1 MTVRYTAVAGMDD
14 SPLRDAERHVERWR
28 DKLELRL
35 DNRQVFFLF
44 FGSAVVACMLFVLG
58 VMVGKRIESRG
69 QAASPELQDP
79 LAALDRVQKPAPGAA
94 PAAPPQL
101 TFPNQLI
108 GSGVKTKPA
117 TLKVAA
123 LAPAKAVAPKPIAA
137 APIAAPKP
145 IVASVSVPKPVVAP
159 VAAPKPVVASVAT
172 PKPVVA
178 APAAAPKPVVAAV
191 ATPKVAAAPAAKAVA
206 VAAPPVAD
214 AVKSKGKFTLHLNT
228 FTTPDDANAFAQR
241 YPGAFVISGEVPGK
255 GMTYR
260 VRYGNFPSFKDAT
273 AAKENFEKQHG
284 TIALVAAR

>member
-1 MTVRYTAVAGMDD
+1 MTLRYTAVAGMDD

-79 LAALDRVQKPAPGAA
+79 LAALDRVQTPAPGAA
-94 PAAPPQL
+94 PAAPSQL

-108 GSGVKTKPA
+108 GSGTKTKPA
-117 TLKVAA
+117 TVKLVA
-123 LAPAKAVAPKPIAA
+123 LAPAKP
-137 APIAAPKP
+137 AAPKP
-145 IVASVSVPKPVVAP
+145 IVAAPAVVPKPIVASVAAP
-159 VAAPKPVVASVAT
+159 KPIVATVAAPKPVVTSVVA
-172 PKPVVA
+172 PKPVA
-178 APAAAPKPVVAAV
+178 APAVKP
-191 ATPKVAAAPAAKAVA
+191 VA
-206 VAAPPVAD
+206 VAPLAD
-214 AVKSKGKFTLHLNT
+214 AAKSKGKFTLHLNT

-241 YPGAFVISGEVPGK
+241 YPGAFVISGDVPGK

-284 TIALVAAR
+284 TIAIVAAR

>member
-14 SPLRDAERHVERWR
+14 SPLRDAERHIERWR

-108 GSGVKTKPA
+108 GSGAKAKPA
-117 TLKVAA
+117 TVKLAA
-123 LAPAKAVAPKPIAA
+123 LAPAKP
-137 APIAAPKP
+137 AAPKP
-145 IVASVSVPKPVVAP
+145 L
-159 VAAPKPVVASVAT
+159 
-172 PKPVVA
+172 VA
-178 APAAAPKPVVAAV
+178 APAAAPKIIVASAAVPKPVAAPVAVPKPVVAPAV
-191 ATPKVAAAPAAKAVA
+191 APKPVVAQVAVPKP
-206 VAAPPVAD
+206 VAAPPVKPAAAAAPAVD
-214 AVKSKGKFTLHLNT
+214 ATKSKGKFTLHLNT
-228 FTTPDDANAFAQR
+228 FTTSDDANAFAQR
-241 YPGAFVISGEVPGK
+241 YPGAFVISGDVPGK

>member
-108 GSGVKTKPA
+108 GSGAKAKPA
-117 TLKVAA
+117 TVKLAA
-123 LAPAKAVAPKPIAA
+123 LAPAKA
-137 APIAAPKP
+137 AAPKP
-145 IVASVSVPKPVVAP
+145 VVAAPAAPPKPVVASVAVPKPVVASVAVPKPVVAP
-159 VAAPKPVVASVAT
+159 VAAPKPVAT
-172 PKPVVA
+172 PTVK
-178 APAAAPKPVVAAV
+178 PAAAA
-191 ATPKVAAAPAAKAVA
+191 
-206 VAAPPVAD
+206 PVAD
-214 AVKSKGKFTLHLNT
+214 AGKSKGKFTLHLNT
-228 FTTPDDANAFAQR
+228 FTTSDDANAFAQR